1 MVKKKE
7 SVFYKMRE
15 MVYIFMTQHLDV
27 TDEVAVTLDDV
38 YIVWCSKALQ
48 NWRALISTT
57 LPDGRYYD
65 CVYTG
70 DDNTL
75 TIRVYNKYENKHYS
89 DKFEKDRR
97 DRIEKLR
104 VLVESYAIDMF
115 KYGVNTSKLLFATEI
130 NQNDKYVFTVDN
142 EHTSNVNGSHML
154 FELTANGNT
163 SEIYFDAYKPFDTRT
178 FKDFMS
184 LEEK

>member
-1 MVKKKE
+1 MSKLKE
-7 SVFYKMRE
+7 SVFDKMKKAVYE
-15 MVYIFMTQHLDV
+15 FMVQHFDI
-27 TDEVAVTLDDV
+27 TDEVAVTLNDV
-38 YIVWCSKALQ
+38 YIVWTSKALQ

-75 TIRVYNKYENKHYS
+75 TINTYIKYENKHLQ
-89 DKFEKDRR
+89 DDFRGV
-97 DRIEKLR
+97 DRIEKLKA
-104 VLVESYAIDMF
+104 LVE
-115 KYGVNTSKLLFATEI
+115 KYVYDEMYGMSNSDLLFSTSI
-130 NQNDKYVFTVDN
+130 CQNDKYVFYN
-142 EHTSNVNGSHML
+142 RGENNNNML

-163 SEIYFDAYKPFDTRT
+163 SEIYFDAYKPFDIHII
-178 FKDFMS
+178 DNFMT